1 MVLSERFIDEGAFFE
16 LLLMSVE
23 NIHFFLQLLPCIMRV
38 KRALPMKTQTRITLL
53 LVVITLLFIAGFVML
68 GQHEARQ
75 ELLLIRSK
83 IYEKNTLFDRV
94 LRLEQASL
102 EMFAYDFSTRDE
114 IVAAVTGKGS
124 VLPSFFSAFMPS
136 FNVSGLWLY
145 DASFRPVYAANPAEL
160 HAFEAIAREGDIFFR
175 LFARS
180 YFCNFFVPTP
190 QGLLEVR
197 SAPVQPAA
205 DTERSSQPL
214 GYLFVGR
221 LWNRD
226 YITELSLIT
235 ESTLDVLPIRGEES
249 REDTYEEK
257 SGVIGF
263 YRVVYGWD
271 KRAAA
276 QIRVRSEAPIAREM
290 QSTSRNQLILLI
302 VFVSAVIL
310 LLSVLLILWVN
321 LPLRRISASL
331 HLHDPSLIGGLVL
344 STTEFGNLARL
355 VRNFFLQQEEL
366 TQEVAVR
373 KQAEAALR
381 VALQESQRSGAETAA
396 LLQAARAVL
405 SYHGFAQASQSI
417 LDICMQLAGATSG
430 FIAQIITGPDGG
442 RFLQYGAA
450 RLPEGVSSSGGMALA
465 GLYLESFE
473 VRSPRCRN
481 DILNFSGGP
490 AAAAQHLPI
499 SNVLCAPLIIG
510 GEVLALLAL
519 ANKSGGF
526 TDNDLRMASAFSELA
541 SVALLNSRTL
551 ESLESSEE
559 RFRSV
564 VQTAS
569 DAIISVNSHDRIV
582 FWNRAAENIF
592 GYAADEVI
600 GREAVMLLPESL
612 RPLYR
617 QMAEQVM
624 PKPFDGVQSEMI
636 GLRKDGSE
644 FHMELSRSSWRSRY
658 GVFYTAIV
666 RDISGRIEMEQ
677 LLRLQEKMASLGRV
691 TAGIAHEIRNPL
703 TGINSYMYSL
713 RNGIEAGIPSRQERS
728 MLLSIADEIQGA
740 SNKIEGVIR
749 RVMDFAKPGMPK
761 LSLININQPIEEA
774 LKLSAATLRKSGIT
788 VKQELSE
795 DLPLCR
801 VDLQMIEQV
810 MLNLIT
816 NAVQAM
822 QGMTGEKNLELC
834 SAASDV
840 HIVVTVGDSGPGI
853 PPQERT
859 KIFDPFYTTKSD
871 GSGIGLSLCQR
882 IITDHLGTLRIGVSR
897 WSGAEFRIELPTAD
911 SKTQNFKSNI

>member
-1 MVLSERFIDEGAFFE
+1 
-16 LLLMSVE
+16 
-23 NIHFFLQLLPCIMRV
+23 
-38 KRALPMKTQTRITLL
+38 MKTQTRITLL
-53 LVVITLLFIAGFVML
+53 LVVITLLFMAGFVML
-68 GQHEARQ
+68 GRHEARR

-114 IVAAVTGKGS
+114 IVAAVTGSGRVK
-124 VLPSFFSAFMPS
+124 PSFISAFMPS

-145 DASFRPVYAANPAEL
+145 DASFRPVYSSHPAEIQ
-160 HAFEAIAREGDIFFR
+160 AFEAIVAEGDMFPR
-175 LFARS
+175 LFAMS
-180 YFCNFFVPTP
+180 YFCNFFVQTP

-197 SAPVQPAA
+197 SAPVQPAS
-205 DTERSSQPL
+205 DIERSTKPL

-221 LWNRD
+221 LWNQAF
-226 YITELSLIT
+226 ITELSLIT
-235 ESTLDVLPIRGEES
+235 ESTLDVRPVRGDES
-249 REDTYEEK
+249 REATYEEK

-263 YRVVYGWD
+263 YRIVYGWD
-271 KRAAA
+271 KRPVA
-276 QIRVRSEAPIAREM
+276 QIRVRSEASITREM
-290 QSTSRNQLILLI
+290 QSTSRNQLLLLI
-302 VFVSAVIL
+302 AFVSAVIF

-331 HLHDPSLIGGLVL
+331 HLRDPSLIGGLVS

-396 LLQAARAVL
+396 LLQASRAVL
-405 SYHGFAQASQSI
+405 SYHGFAEASQSI
-417 LDICMQLAGATSG
+417 LDICMQLAGAASG
-430 FIAQIITGPDGG
+430 FIARIVSGPDGKN
-442 RFLQYGAA
+442 FLEYCSV
-450 RLPEGVSSSGGMALA
+450 RLPEGASSSGGLPLA
-465 GLYLESFE
+465 GLYLESFKE
-473 VRSPRCRN
+473 RAPRFRN
-481 DILNFSGGP
+481 DMLHFSGGR
-490 AAAAQHLPI
+490 AGAQHPPADTM
-499 SNVLCAPLIIG
+499 LCAPLIIG
-510 GEVLALLAL
+510 GEVLALLVL
-519 ANKSGGF
+519 ANKPGGF
-526 TDNDLRMASAFSELA
+526 TGNDLNMASAFSELA

-569 DAIISVNSHDRIV
+569 DAIISVDAQDRIA

-592 GYAADEVI
+592 GYTAEEVI
-600 GREAVMLLPESL
+600 GRDAAMLLPESI
-612 RPLYR
+612 RPLYL
-617 QMAEQVM
+617 QMAEQIM
-624 PKPFDGVQSEMI
+624 PKSFDGMQSEML

-644 FHMELSRSSWRSRY
+644 FHMELSRSSWRSRE

-666 RDISGRIEMEQ
+666 RDISGRVEMEQ

-713 RNGIEAGIPSRQERS
+713 KNGIKAGIADGQERS
-728 MLLSIADEIQGA
+728 MLLSIADEIEAA

-761 LSLININQPIEEA
+761 LSLIHINQPIEEA

-788 VKQELSE
+788 VEQEFA
-795 DLPLCR
+795 DGLPPCR
-801 VDLQMIEQV
+801 ADLQMIEQV

-822 QGMTGEKNLELC
+822 QGMSGEKHLDLR
-834 SAASDV
+834 SFASDG

-853 PPQERT
+853 PPQERA

-882 IITDHLGTLRIGVSR
+882 IITDHRGALSIGVSR
-897 WSGAEFRIELPTAD
+897 RSGAEFRIELPAAD
-911 SKTQNFKSNI
+911 PKAQNTKYKT

>member
-1 MVLSERFIDEGAFFE
+1 
-16 LLLMSVE
+16 
-23 NIHFFLQLLPCIMRV
+23 
-38 KRALPMKTQTRITLL
+38 MKTCVRQGY
-53 LVVITLLFIAGFVML
+53 LF
-68 GQHEARQ
+68 
-75 ELLLIRSK
+75 
-83 IYEKNTLFDRV
+83 
-94 LRLEQASL
+94 
-102 EMFAYDFSTRDE
+102 
-114 IVAAVTGKGS
+114 
-124 VLPSFFSAFMPS
+124 P
-136 FNVSGLWLY
+136 
-145 DASFRPVYAANPAEL
+145 
-160 HAFEAIAREGDIFFR
+160 R
-175 LFARS
+175 LFAMS
-180 YFCNFFVPTP
+180 YFCHFFVSTP

-226 YITELSLIT
+226 YIKELSLIT
-235 ESTLDVLPIRGEES
+235 ESTVEVLPIKGEES
-249 REDTYEEK
+249 RETTYEEK
-257 SGVIGF
+257 SGIIGF

-271 KRAAA
+271 KRPVA
-276 QIRVRSEAPIAREM
+276 QIRVRSEATITREM
-290 QSTSRNQLILLI
+290 QLTSRNQLILLI
-302 VFVSAVIL
+302 AFVSAVIL

-331 HLHDPSLIGGLVL
+331 HHHDPSLIGGLV
-344 STTEFGNLARL
+344 SSETEFGNLARL

-396 LLQAARAVL
+396 LLKASRAVL
-405 SYHGFAQASQSI
+405 SYHGFAEASQSI
-417 LDICMQLAGATSG
+417 LDLCMQLAGATSG
-430 FIAQIITGPDGG
+430 FIARIVSGPDGAKS
-442 RFLQYGAA
+442 LQYGAV
-450 RLPEGVSSSGGMALA
+450 RLPAGFLSSGGMPLA
-465 GLYLESFE
+465 GMYLES
-473 VRSPRCRN
+473 VKARTPRFSN
-481 DILNFSGGP
+481 DMLNFSGGP
-490 AAAAQHLPI
+490 AAAQHPPVD
-499 SNVLCAPLIIG
+499 NMLCSPLIIG

-519 ANKSGGF
+519 ANKPGGF
-526 TDNDLRMASAFSELA
+526 TDNDLSMASAFSELA

-551 ESLESSEE
+551 ESLETSEE

-569 DAIISVNSHDRIV
+569 DAIISVDAQDHIV

-592 GYAADEVI
+592 GYTADEVI
-600 GREAVMLLPESL
+600 GRDAAMLLPESL
-612 RPLYR
+612 RALYV

-624 PKPFDGVQSEMI
+624 PQPSDGAQSEMM

-644 FHMELSRSSWRSRY
+644 FHMELSRSSWRSRD

-666 RDISGRIEMEQ
+666 RDISGRVEMEQ

-713 RNGIEAGIPSRQERS
+713 RNGIEAGIADGPERS

-788 VKQELSE
+788 VEQELSE
-795 DLPLCR
+795 SLPLCR
-801 VDLQMIEQV
+801 ADLQMIEQV

-822 QGMTGEKNLELC
+822 QGMSGEKYLELR
-834 SAASDV
+834 SSASDG
-840 HIVVTVGDSGPGI
+840 HFVVTVGDSGPGI
-853 PPQERT
+853 PPQDRA

-882 IITDHLGTLRIGVSR
+882 IITDHRGTLSIGVSR
-897 WSGAEFRIELPTAD
+897 WSGAEFRIELPAAD
-911 SKTQNFKSNI
+911 PKAQNSKSKT